1 MSATAQRMVVGAAV
15 IVLAVVGFNAVSGSR
30 PGALAATTPHST
42 MPSFLRFDGDG
53 QDAIRP
59 DRATI
64 HFTTN
69 GRGSTLIDATNQASR
84 AMRRVI
90 AAMHAGKV
98 ARINM
103 QTDGAN
109 GSRTS
114 SGDYEAEQNL
124 TVTVMKVGTTGKLI
138 AAGINAGATANYG
151 PDFSSKARASAQS
164 RAIQSAIASAR
175 RKADAAAA
183 AAGLHVT
190 GVISVS
196 ETQLGYAYPG
206 GLAFSAAKAAAP
218 RVLEVP
224 IRRGSQQVSASLTV
238 VFAYSAGGGNAPQ

>member
-30 PGALAATTPHST
+30 PRALAATTPHST

-164 RAIQSAIASAR
+164 RGNPVRDRECPPESR
-175 RKADAAAA
+175 
-183 AAGLHVT
+183 
-190 GVISVS
+190 
-196 ETQLGYAYPG
+196 
-206 GLAFSAAKAAAP
+206 
-218 RVLEVP
+218 
-224 IRRGSQQVSASLTV
+224 RRGRRGRPPRHRGDLGFRDPARLRLSRRSRLLGCQGSSSTR
-238 VFAYSAGGGNAPQ
+238 AGGPDQARLTAGQRVTDRRVRVFGRRR

>member
-15 IVLAVVGFNAVSGSR
+15 IVLAVVAFNAVSGSR
-30 PGALAATTPHST
+30 PRALAATTPHST

-183 AAGLHVT
+183 AAGLPRHR
-190 GVISVS
+190 GD
-196 ETQLGYAYPG
+196 LG
-206 GLAFSAAKAAAP
+206 
-218 RVLEVP
+218 
-224 IRRGSQQVSASLTV
+224 IRDPARLRLSRRSRLLGCQGSSSTR
-238 VFAYSAGGGNAPQ
+238 AGGPDQARLTAGQRVTDRRVRVFGRRR